1 VLRAPIEHPLGTPIA
16 YSTLKLRIHLCKK
29 ERLMPITTIRVSD
42 TEVQVERT
50 LYTFAQKSDADAFA
64 QCVVND
70 SIDTCYR
77 SHPPLSARPTVPD
90 EHPDDP
96 NRGST
101 ISPSLGGMP

>member
-1 VLRAPIEHPLGTPIA
+1 MTV
-16 YSTLKLRIHLCKK
+16 
-29 ERLMPITTIRVSD
+29 TTIRVSD

-50 LYTFAQKSDADAFA
+50 LYTFAQ
-64 QCVVND
+64 CVVND
-70 SIDTCYR
+70 SIDACYR

>member
-1 VLRAPIEHPLGTPIA
+1 MTV
-16 YSTLKLRIHLCKK
+16 
-29 ERLMPITTIRVSD
+29 TTIRVSD

-50 LYTFAQKSDADAFA
+50 LYTFSQKSDADAFA
-64 QCVVND
+64 QCVTND
-70 SIDTCYR
+70 SIDVCYR
-77 SHPPLSARPTVPD
+77 SHPPLSARPVVPD

>member
-1 VLRAPIEHPLGTPIA
+1 MGKVGTCIA
-16 YSTLKLRIHLCKK
+16 SLELKLRIHLCKK
-29 ERLMPITTIRVSD
+29 EHFMTVTTIRISD